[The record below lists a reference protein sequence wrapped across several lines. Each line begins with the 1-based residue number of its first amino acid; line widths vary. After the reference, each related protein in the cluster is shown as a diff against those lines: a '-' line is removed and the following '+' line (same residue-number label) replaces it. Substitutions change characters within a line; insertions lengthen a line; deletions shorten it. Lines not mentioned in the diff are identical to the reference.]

1 MVVPNRLRPSTSPAE
16 RRSADRLR
24 GLESLERRQVMTA
37 SVGIDAKG
45 VLSIVGT
52 SGNDMVEVGYVEAA
66 NVVDGV
72 LQTSTD
78 TASIAVRIQSDTGAE
93 LISKTFPAA
102 SVASV
107 KYAGDG
113 GNDYLANITTKTTAW
128 STTTGGSVSTSLM
141 VGSPGYRVAGA
152 ANEVG
157 VFRVGPTGQV
167 GVDFLYRGAGYAGQ
181 LAIFSLKGMDAY
193 KPGSVEYIR
202 EACRRALSQSS
213 QGHVVIKVAEQA
225 AKFSG
230 AVPWEGNFN
239 RGTYKGVQTVVM
251 DPGDTFAAMIIPNG
265 TVNNVASL
273 TTYPSDQRPLFSVP
287 AANPYPAGAQFLGQ
301 AGDLTG
307 QGSVFAFEDLRLD
320 GSSDRDYNDIV
331 FQVTGARG
339 QATPVTEVTNA
350 SRNMAATTIFQQQIN
365 PYAATQQRADD
376 VAMAA
381 ALVKG
386 GFVVDASGKV
396 SITAT
401 GAAQPG
407 EVAIFSLQGMA
418 YLAPG
423 SQEFVREAARRAL
436 TGSTL
441 GHIVASDRFDAGGR
455 GPRGMTPGDTF
466 GILSVDNGSIWG
478 LFTGATAA
486 TTARLSV
493 PGVADNGA
501 AIQVAP
507 SSSGA
512 GNVTA
517 ISYTTLPDAPGGVKG
532 TFGWDVAGARI
543 VGNSSDSAGVA
554 HGFIYDGTSYT
565 TLDVPGATRGTNARS
580 VSGNVV
586 VGQYYTTRDT
596 AYVSNGF
603 AYDTATKTYVT
614 INHPQGAGG
623 SYPMGIDGTKVVGY
637 YNPNVASGKPDT
649 GKAYGYVYDR
659 ATDTYTAI
667 NHPDAKTYTTPRGIS
682 GNMIV
687 GFYNNASGSHGFT
700 FDGTTYRTLDY
711 PGITGK
717 TYARGVSGSLVVG
730 HFTDAAN
737 RNHGF
742 LFDGTKYTLLQHP
755 HAATNTFVTG
765 IDGTTVVGYYTDAAG
780 LNRAFKAQWTDLA
793 TGTPAPKWSLDL
805 GGRQVAVSGASSANT
820 TSLDAGLANLCT
832 VVYLDAGNNGVVDP
846 ADPSLGGAL
855 VTLTGV
861 DAAGRSFTR
870 TVVSEADGCAE
881 FVGVPSGIYRIS
893 ATDPSGRTLE
903 AGSQVGTHGGTALA
917 GAVTS
922 VLLRPGDDARAYA
935 IGRIAPARL
944 AGSVYHDRDADRV
957 FDPSESGIAGVTVTL
972 TGTDDRGAAVAITT
986 KTGANG
992 GYGFSR
998 LRPGTYSVT
1007 ETQPAGW
1014 RDGRES
1020 VGTFITQPHPL
1031 ARNGATGNDV
1041 FSTIRL
1047 RPGDA
1052 GVGYNFGETAS
1063 SAVRPSYTDERVFWG
1078 TSGKDVVEVRL
1089 GDKEHAVTIN
1099 GVTQSIDASVATIV
1113 SFNGVGGDDSLMIFG
1128 VPGSERM
1135 TIAPNVSTLVANG
1148 FRLEAN
1154 GVGDVTFV
1162 GGVGDRA
1169 YLYDT
1174 KGDDVFTA
1182 DPTTAVV
1189 VGTKYRAAAN
1199 NVERVYAYATA
1210 GGTDTAVL
1218 TGSAGDDSFIATP
1231 ADARMIG
1238 TGYYNFVR
1246 GFDTVQGVAAAGGE
1260 DRAYLYDSAGDDTL
1274 AADPATARLSGR
1286 GFDLVASGFA
1296 RVDAYATSGGY
1307 DRAALAGSAGDD
1319 RYYADPLGGQM
1330 IGAGFD
1336 NRAVGFEA
1344 LVGTGGAGFD
1354 RAYLTGTQAND
1365 TLDASPTRARLTG
1378 PGLDVT
1384 AELFR
1389 WMSVSG
1395 GSCLGADVANLTD
1408 SAGDDVIETTA
1419 TGIRLRGKDYS
1430 IRVDNFTLANAF
1442 GGVGTNRRKLEGAPF
1457 QVAVQG
1463 NWVS

>member
-1 MVVPNRLRPSTSPAE
+1 MVVPNRLRSSTSPADA
-16 RRSADRLR
+16 RSAGSLR
-24 GLESLERRQVMTA
+24 GVESLERRQVMTA
-37 SVGIDAKG
+37 SVGIDAQG

-66 NVVDGV
+66 RVVDGV

-78 TASIAVRIQSDTGAE
+78 TSSIAVRLQSDTGAT
-93 LISKTFPAA
+93 LIAKTFPAA

-107 KYAGDG
+107 KYAGVG
-113 GNDYLANITTKTTAW
+113 GNDLLANITTKTTAW
-128 STTTGGSVSTSLM
+128 STATGGSVSTSLM

-181 LAIFSLKGMDAY
+181 LAIFSLKGMDAF
-193 KPGSVEYIR
+193 KPGSVAYIQ
-202 EACRRALSQSS
+202 EACRRALSEST
-213 QGHVVIKVAEQA
+213 QGSVVIKVAEQA

-230 AVPWEGNFN
+230 AVPWEGDFN
-239 RGTYKGVQTVVM
+239 RGTYKGVRTVSM
-251 DPGDTFAAMIIPNG
+251 EPGDTFAAMIIPNG
-265 TVNNVASL
+265 TVKNVASL

-339 QATPVTEVTNA
+339 QATPVAEVTTA
-350 SRNMAATTIFQQQIN
+350 ARTMAATTIFQQQIS
-365 PYAATQQRADD
+365 PYAKVQQQTDD

-381 ALVKG
+381 GLVKG

-396 SITAT
+396 SITTT

-423 SQEFVREAARRAL
+423 SQEFIREAARRAL

-455 GPRGMTPGDTF
+455 GPRAMTPGDTF

-478 LFTGATAA
+478 LFTGAASA
-486 TTARLSV
+486 TGVRLSV

-512 GNVTA
+512 GNVTT
-517 ISYTTLPDAPGGVKG
+517 ISYATLPDAPGGVKG
-532 TFGWDVAGARI
+532 TFAWGVAGATI
-543 VGNSSDSAGVA
+543 VGNTSDSAGVA
-554 HGFIYDGTSYT
+554 HGFVYNGSSYT
-565 TLDVPGATRGTNARS
+565 TLDVPGATRGTNARG
-580 VSGNVV
+580 VSGTVV

-596 AYVSNGF
+596 AYISNGF
-603 AYDTATKTYVT
+603 AYDTATKSYVT

-623 SYPMGIDGTKVVGY
+623 SYPMGVDGTKVVGY

-659 ATDTYTAI
+659 ATNTYTAI
-667 NHPDAKTYTTPRGIS
+667 THPDATTYTTPRAIS
-682 GNMIV
+682 GNTIV

-700 FDGTTYRTLDY
+700 YDGTTYRTLDY

-730 HFTDAAN
+730 FFTDAAN

-755 HAATNTFVTG
+755 LAANNTYVTG

-780 LNRAFKAQWTDLA
+780 LNRAFQAQWTDLA
-793 TGTPAPKWSLDL
+793 AGTSSPKWSLDL
-805 GGRQVAVSGASSANT
+805 GGRQVAVNGASAANT
-820 TSLDAGLANLCT
+820 TSVDAGLANLHT
-832 VVYLDAGNNGVVDP
+832 VVYLDSGNNGIADP
-846 ADPSLGGAL
+846 ADPSIAGAL
-855 VTLTGV
+855 VTLSGM

-870 TVVSEADGCAE
+870 TVLSEANGCAE
-881 FVGVPSGIYRIS
+881 FVGVPSGIYRLS

-903 AGSQVGTHGGTALA
+903 AGSQVGTHGGKALA

-922 VLLRPGDDARAYA
+922 VLLRPGDDAHGYA
-935 IGRIAPARL
+935 IGRIAPGRL
-944 AGSVYHDRDADRV
+944 AGSVYHDRDTDRV
-957 FDPSESGIAGVTVTL
+957 FDPSEAGIAGVAVTL
-972 TGTDDRGAAVAITT
+972 TGTDDRGAAVSVAT

-992 GYGFSR
+992 GYVFPG
-998 LRPGTYSVT
+998 LRPGTYT
-1007 ETQPAGW
+1007 LAETQPTGW
-1014 RDGRES
+1014 LDGRES
-1020 VGTFITQPHPL
+1020 VGTFVTQPHPL
-1031 ARNGATGNDV
+1031 ARNGVTGNDT
-1041 FSTIRL
+1041 FSGIRL
-1047 RPGDA
+1047 RAGDR
-1052 GVGYNFGETAS
+1052 GVGYNFGESESTAS
-1063 SAVRPSYTDERVFWG
+1063 RPSYQAERVFKG
-1078 TSGKDVVEVRL
+1078 TSGKDAVEVRL
-1089 GDKEHAVTIN
+1089 GEKLHTVSIN
-1099 GVTQSIDASVATIV
+1099 GVTESIDAAIATIV
-1113 SFNGVGGDDSLMIFG
+1113 SFDGLGGSDTLMIFG
-1128 VPGSERM
+1128 LPGNERM
-1135 TIAPNVSTLVANG
+1135 TIAPNVATLRSPG

-1169 YLYDT
+1169 FLYDT
-1174 KGDDVFTA
+1174 KGNDAFTA

-1189 VGTKYRAAAN
+1189 VGTNYRAAAS
-1199 NVERVYAYATA
+1199 NVERVYAYGTA
-1210 GGTDTAVL
+1210 GGTDKAVL
-1218 TGSAGDDSFIATP
+1218 TGSVGDDSFIATP
-1231 ADARMIG
+1231 ADARMYG
-1238 TGYYNFVR
+1238 KDYYNFVR
-1246 GFDTVQGVAAAGGE
+1246 GFDAVQGVATAGGE
-1260 DRAYLYDSAGDDTL
+1260 DRAYLYDAASDDTL
-1274 AADPATARLSGR
+1274 TADPASARLSGR
-1286 GFDLVASGFA
+1286 GFDLVASGFP
-1296 RVDAYATSGGY
+1296 RVDAYATSGGF
-1307 DRAALAGSAGDD
+1307 DRAALTGSAGDD
-1319 RYYADPLGGQM
+1319 RFFADPLGGRM
-1330 IGAGFD
+1330 TASGFD

-1344 LVGTGGAGFD
+1344 IVGTGGAGVD
-1354 RAYLTGTQAND
+1354 RAYLTGTQADD
-1365 TLDASPTRARLTG
+1365 TLAASPTRARLTG
-1378 PGLDVT
+1378 PGLDAT

-1389 WMSVSG
+1389 WVSVSG
-1395 GSCLGADVANLTD
+1395 GSCLGTDVANLTD
-1408 SAGDDVIETTA
+1408 SAGNDVIETTA
-1419 TGIRLRGKDYS
+1419 TGIRLRGLDYV

-1442 GGVGTNRRKLEGAPF
+1442 GGAGTNRRKLAGAPF
-1457 QVAVQG
+1457 QVVVQG
-1463 NWVS
+1463 KWIS